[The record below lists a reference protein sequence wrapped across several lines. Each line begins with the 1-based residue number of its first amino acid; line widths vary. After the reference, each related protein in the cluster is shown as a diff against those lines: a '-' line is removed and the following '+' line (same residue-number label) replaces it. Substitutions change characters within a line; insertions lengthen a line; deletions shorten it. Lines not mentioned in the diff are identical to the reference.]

1 MRATIEDVARASGTS
16 KKTVSRVLN
25 NEPNVRES
33 MRERVLAA
41 MSALKYRPLASARS
55 LATNRSFLIGLLYDN
70 LSPSYI
76 MEVQAGVLEACEAQ
90 HYSMMVRPLVSTAAG
105 FRRTRRGHAVAAS
118 SRRT

>member
-55 LATNRSFLIGLLYDN
+55 LATNMSGPATETGIIDF
-70 LSPSYI
+70 
-76 MEVQAGVLEACEAQ
+76 AQ
-90 HYSMMVRPLVSTAAG
+90 SGSSTLP
-105 FRRTRRGHAVAAS
+105 
-118 SRRT
+118 